1 MASALQPRSPL
12 HVAFVRG
19 NDYSAALDFSVAT
32 TGYTWVAEIYS
43 LNTGEILATPAITTV
58 DAALGKVSLSIPLA
72 TGNTLPIGTLGVR
85 IRWTSPGGVRDI
97 LGGTCEVLR

>member
-19 NDYSAALDFSVAT
+19 NDYSAIIDFSIAT
-32 TGYTWVAEIYS
+32 TGYQFEAEVYS
-43 LNTGEILATPAITTV
+43 LTNGSILAEPSIANS
-58 DAALGKVSLSIPLA
+58 DAAAGKVSLVITA
-72 TGNTLPIGTLGVR
+72 AVGNTLPIGTLGLR
-85 IRWTSPGGVRDI
+85 IRWIAPGVRDV

>member
-32 TGYTWVAEIYS
+32 TGYTWAAEIYS
-43 LNTGEILATPAITTV
+43 LNTGEILATPTVTTV
-58 DAALGKVSLSIPLA
+58 DAALGKVSLAVPRT
-72 TGNTLPIGTLGVR
+72 TGNTLPIGTLGLR
-85 IRWTSPGGVRDI
+85 IRWTAAGGVRDV